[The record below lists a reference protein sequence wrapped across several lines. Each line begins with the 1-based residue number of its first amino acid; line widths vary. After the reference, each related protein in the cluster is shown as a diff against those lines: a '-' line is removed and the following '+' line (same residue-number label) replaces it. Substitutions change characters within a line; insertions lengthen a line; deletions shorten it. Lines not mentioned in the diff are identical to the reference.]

1 MREVGI
7 HSQAPQEKKES
18 WPKAFLRDT
27 TASDQ
32 RKKCKTM
39 MRWLSKQA
47 AHSWSD
53 DEMKTMTVLNIF
65 KEDSRT
71 STIHLPEEVKGRN
84 LFYYFLRSLD

>member
-7 HSQAPQEKKES
+7 HSQAPQKKKKSLGQKPFWELPQHQTKEKN
-18 WPKAFLRDT
+18 AR
-27 TASDQ
+27 
-32 RKKCKTM
+32 
-39 MRWLSKQA
+39 LSKQV

-84 LFYYFLRSLD
+84 LFYYSLRSLD